1 MPRKEKINELKSLL
15 KIEDNKTAENYLI
28 KANLNIE
35 KEKKLYELENPNN
48 SENNNILDN
57 TQIEFNI
64 NEILK
69 ELNEV
74 FSPKNKSLSDDF
86 IKSLEKL
93 FPNKIVLNY
102 KNLFISSKTSGG
114 LIIIFP
120 ESKINELRNN
130 LIRAV
135 NKKDSGIK
143 KKIAIF
149 PILKESEAANK
160 IIKALGVKS
169 FPFYMFCKHKNAET
183 MYISYN
189 LEKKFLMKDLR
200 DILEKLQ
207 KENIVELSFSLDGEK
222 SILNYNDFSGDIEE
236 QE

>member
-28 KANLNIE
+28 KANWNIE
-35 KEKKLYELENPNN
+35 KAKKLYELENPNN

-69 ELNEV
+69 ESNEV
-74 FSPKNKSLSDDF
+74 FSPKNKSLYDDF

-102 KNLFISSKTSGG
+102 KNFFISSKTSGG

-120 ESKINELRNN
+120 
-130 LIRAV
+130 
-135 NKKDSGIK
+135 
-143 KKIAIF
+143 
-149 PILKESEAANK
+149 
-160 IIKALGVKS
+160 
-169 FPFYMFCKHKNAET
+169 
-183 MYISYN
+183 
-189 LEKKFLMKDLR
+189 
-200 DILEKLQ
+200 
-207 KENIVELSFSLDGEK
+207 
-222 SILNYNDFSGDIEE
+222 
-236 QE
+236 

>member
-28 KANLNIE
+28 KANWNIE
-35 KEKKLYELENPNN
+35 KAKKLYELENPNH
-48 SENNNILDN
+48 SESNNILDN

-69 ELNEV
+69 ESNEV
-74 FSPKNKSLSDDF
+74 FSPKNKSLYDDF

-102 KNLFISSKTSGG
+102 KNFFISSKTSGG

-143 KKIAIF
+143 KKIAIL
-149 PILKESEAANK
+149 PILKES
-160 IIKALGVKS
+160 
-169 FPFYMFCKHKNAET
+169 
-183 MYISYN
+183 
-189 LEKKFLMKDLR
+189 
-200 DILEKLQ
+200 
-207 KENIVELSFSLDGEK
+207 
-222 SILNYNDFSGDIEE
+222 
-236 QE
+236 

>member
-69 ELNEV
+69 ESNEV
-74 FSPKNKSLSDDF
+74 FSPKNKSLYDDF

-102 KNLFISSKTSGG
+102 KNFFISSKTSGG

-120 ESKINELRNN
+120 
-130 LIRAV
+130 
-135 NKKDSGIK
+135 
-143 KKIAIF
+143 
-149 PILKESEAANK
+149 
-160 IIKALGVKS
+160 
-169 FPFYMFCKHKNAET
+169 
-183 MYISYN
+183 
-189 LEKKFLMKDLR
+189 
-200 DILEKLQ
+200 
-207 KENIVELSFSLDGEK
+207 
-222 SILNYNDFSGDIEE
+222 
-236 QE
+236 